1 MGRKSRTRKRNRAA
15 KKTTPKQKTLR
26 VTYPSGRTERIP
38 DDGRHLP
45 NGTMVSWDEDVRGKP
60 EMRWTVIGGGWPF
73 DD

>member
-1 MGRKSRTRKRNRAA
+1 MPKRRRRRKGREADTKSPER
-15 KKTTPKQKTLR
+15 TLR
-26 VTYPSGRTERIP
+26 VTYANGRTERIP

-45 NGTMVSWDEDVRGKP
+45 KGTMVSWDEAGPSGRP